1 MLRMATHKAMSKD
14 IISAYFNVSQEKKDQ
29 KYQQSSSLL
38 FSRWSNMGFTAR
50 SMRAKQIHKVMKTWI
65 YAPINSRI
73 LFFNIG
79 MMFIGCPLGL
89 REVFL
94 FGGFHA
100 GKRGTHGCRLL
111 FGVLGCLKSSTA
123 DTHIG

>member
-1 MLRMATHKAMSKD
+1 MTLSVHNSMFPKRKKTGNTKKAQAFM
-14 IISAYFNVSQEKKDQ
+14 
-29 KYQQSSSLL
+29 
-38 FSRWSNMGFTAR
+38 FSRRSNMGFTTR
-50 SMRAKQIHKVMKTWI
+50 SVRAKQIHKVMKTWI

-73 LFFNIG
+73 LFFNNG

-100 GKRGTHGCRLL
+100 GKGKRMGCRLL
-111 FGVLGCLKSSTA
+111 LGFQTALKAVPQARTSVE
-123 DTHIG
+123 